1 MHGDMVQYNTILV
14 GADVVAH
21 RGTKEKL
28 MKRLT
33 LITTALA
40 TTLALSGCVIV
51 NGEPGWVGSSD
62 WEREQKRNS
71 EAIAN
76 LDIGMERS
84 TVVGRLGTPSF
95 SEAYTREGDEYR
107 VLFFR
112 TRHRHSDG
120 DTTRDETTPLVFKND
135 TLIGWGDEVYA
146 SVR

>member
-1 MHGDMVQYNTILV
+1 
-14 GADVVAH
+14 
-21 RGTKEKL
+21 
-28 MKRLT
+28 MKRVAMILS
-33 LITTALA
+33 ALA
-40 TTLALSGCVIV
+40 TTAILSGCVIV

-62 WEREQKRNS
+62 WEREQERNS

-84 TVVGRLGTPSF
+84 AVVKRLGTPAF
-95 SEAYTREGDEYR
+95 SEAFTREGDEYR

-146 SVR
+146 ALR